1 VKMTLPTLKWAAS
14 PNFSE
19 RTARVDLIVIHD
31 TEGAYAGAVAW
42 FEQAQSQVSAH
53 FVVKE
58 DGTEATQMVD
68 LAKKAWHACAFNSRS
83 VGIEMAGVEAKGI
96 DERCWATTA
105 AMTAYLLHHL
115 QIPLRWAEKGVG
127 PGFCSH
133 YDLGQAGGGHDDPTT
148 DPAVW
153 AKFVAMVGLEYSK
166 ADFPP
171 LWTPAKALTSCAL
184 RAPA

>member
-1 VKMTLPTLKWAAS
+1 MTLPNLKWAPS

-42 FEQAQSQVSAH
+42 FEQAASQVSAH
-53 FVVKE
+53 YVVKE

-68 LAKKAWHACAFNSRS
+68 LAKKAWHACLFNSRS
-83 VGIEMAGVEAKGI
+83 VGIEMAGKESVGI
-96 DERCWATTA
+96 DDRCWAATA

-115 QIPLRWAEKGVG
+115 QIPCKFAEGGTG
-127 PGFCSH
+127 PGFCRH
-133 YDLGQAGGGHDDPTT
+133 LDLGQAGGGHNDPTT

-153 AKFVAMVGLEYSK
+153 AKFVAMVEAEYAK
-166 ADFPP
+166 ADFPA
-171 LWTPAKALTSCAL
+171 LWTVGSAVTNCVLQ
-184 RAPA
+184 APTE